1 MTAMPDP
8 RPPFRA
14 DHVGSLL
21 RPPALKALRLE
32 REAGRVTA
40 DALRAAEDAAIRDA
54 VALQEGVGLLGIT
67 DGEARRKAW
76 HMDFLLQLGGL
87 SSEGKTLPVTFTGKS
102 GEMFFTRP
110 DLSVSGRVTRPR
122 PIFVDGFRFLRSV
135 ARRTA
140 KLTIPSPSMLY
151 TQVGAANIDQ
161 RVYPS
166 LDAFA
171 EDTVAAYRAEIED
184 LYAAGCRYLQLDDVS
199 LAYLCD
205 EAMREQGRQRGDD
218 PDVQLAL
225 SVKMVQGVLRDRP
238 RDLTVCTHLCR
249 GNFRS
254 SWRAQGGYERVAE
267 TIFNQMPYDG
277 FFLEFDDARSG
288 DFSPLRH
295 VPKGVRVVLGLVTSK
310 SGTLERKDDL
320 KRRLDEASKYVPLEQ
335 LCLSPQ
341 CGFSSTVDGNDIGVE
356 QQRAKLA
363 LCVELAH
370 EVWGGL

>member
-1 MTAMPDP
+1 MAGL

-21 RPPALKALRLE
+21 RPPGLKALRLE
-32 REAGRVTA
+32 REAGRATPE
-40 DALRAAEDAAIRDA
+40 ALRAAEDAAIRDV
-54 VALQEGVGLLGIT
+54 VALQEGVGLQGIT
-67 DGEARRKAW
+67 DGEMRRTAW

-87 SSEGKTLPVTFTGKS
+87 SSEGKKLPVTFTGKS

-110 DLSVSGRVTRPR
+110 DLSVTGRVTRR
-122 PIFVDGFRFLRSV
+122 EPIFVEGFRFLRSV
-135 ARRTA
+135 VQRTA
-140 KLTIPSPSMLY
+140 KLTLPSPSMLY
-151 TQVGAANIDQ
+151 TQVGAANID
-161 RVYPS
+161 RHIYRS
-166 LDAFA
+166 LDAFG
-171 EDTVAAYRAEIED
+171 EDTIAAYRAEIAD

-218 PDVQLAL
+218 PDAQLAL
-225 SVKMVQGVLRDRP
+225 SVKMVQGVLRDQP

-267 TIFNQMPYDG
+267 TIFTQMPYHG

-288 DFSPLRH
+288 DFSPLRQ

-310 SGTLERKDDL
+310 SGALERKDDL
-320 KRRLDEASKYVPLEQ
+320 KRRLDDAAKHLPLEQ
-335 LCLSPQ
+335 LCVSPQ
-341 CGFSSTVDGNDIGVE
+341 CGFSSTVEGNEIGAD

>member
-1 MTAMPDP
+1 MPDP

-21 RPPALKALRLE
+21 RPAALKALRFE
-32 REAGRVTA
+32 REAGHATA
-40 DALRAAEDAAIRDA
+40 DVLRAAEDAAIRDA
-54 VALQEGVGLLGIT
+54 VALQEGVGLRGIT
-67 DGEARRKAW
+67 DGEMRRKSW

-87 SSEGKTLPVTFTGKS
+87 SSEGKTLPVTFTGAS

-122 PIFVDGFRFLRSV
+122 PIFVEGFRFLRSV
-135 ARRTA
+135 VRRTA
-140 KLTIPSPSMLY
+140 KLTLPSPSMLY
-151 TQVGAANIDQ
+151 TQVGAANID
-161 RVYPS
+161 RNVYRS
-166 LDAFA
+166 LDGFA
-171 EDTVAAYRAEIED
+171 EDAVAAYRAEIAD

-205 EAMREQGRQRGDD
+205 ESMREQGRQRGDD
-218 PDVQLAL
+218 PDAQLAL
-225 SVKMVQGVLRDRP
+225 SVKMIQGVLRDQP

-267 TIFNQMPYDG
+267 TIFTQLPYDG

-335 LCLSPQ
+335 LGVSPQ
-341 CGFSSTVDGNDIGVE
+341 CGFSSTVEGNVVGVD

>member
-1 MTAMPDP
+1 MAAMPDP

-32 REAGRVTA
+32 REAGRATA

-54 VALQEGVGLLGIT
+54 VALQEGVGLQGIT
-67 DGEARRKAW
+67 DGETRRKAW

-87 SSEGKTLPVTFTGKS
+87 SSEGKTLPVTFTGAS

-110 DLSVSGRVTRPR
+110 DLSVTGRVTRPR
-122 PIFVDGFRFLRSV
+122 PILVEGFRFLRSV
-135 ARRTA
+135 VQRTA

-151 TQVGAANIDQ
+151 TQVGTANID
-161 RVYPS
+161 RNVYRS

-171 EDTVAAYRAEIED
+171 EDTIAAYRAEIAD

-205 EAMREQGRQRGDD
+205 DSMREQGRRRGDD
-218 PDVQLAL
+218 PDAQLAL
-225 SVKMVQGVLRDRP
+225 SVKMVQGVLRDQP

-267 TIFNQMPYDG
+267 TIFKQMPYHG

-295 VPKGVRVVLGLVTSK
+295 VPKGIRVVLGLVTSK

-341 CGFSSTVDGNDIGVE
+341 CGFSSTVEGNEVTVE

-363 LCVELAH
+363 LCVEVAH

>member
-1 MTAMPDP
+1 
-8 RPPFRA
+8 
-14 DHVGSLL
+14 
-21 RPPALKALRLE
+21 
-32 REAGRVTA
+32 
-40 DALRAAEDAAIRDA
+40 
-54 VALQEGVGLLGIT
+54 
-67 DGEARRKAW
+67 
-76 HMDFLLQLGGL
+76 
-87 SSEGKTLPVTFTGKS
+87 
-102 GEMFFTRP
+102 
-110 DLSVSGRVTRPR
+110 
-122 PIFVDGFRFLRSV
+122 
-135 ARRTA
+135 
-140 KLTIPSPSMLY
+140 MLY
-151 TQVGAANIDQ
+151 TQVGAANIDRQ
-161 RVYPS
+161 IYRS
-166 LDAFA
+166 LDSFA
-171 EDTVAAYRAEIED
+171 EDTVAAYRAEIAD

-205 EAMREQGRQRGDD
+205 ESMREQGRQRGDD
-218 PDVQLAL
+218 PDAQLAL
-225 SVKMVQGVLRDRP
+225 SVKMVQGVLRDQP

-254 SWRAQGGYERVAE
+254 SWRAQGGYEKVAE
-267 TIFNQMPYDG
+267 TIFTQLPYDG

-320 KRRLDEASKYVPLEQ
+320 KRRLDEAAKYVPLEQ

-341 CGFSSTVDGNDIGVE
+341 CGFSSTVEGNAVGVE